1 MADTT
6 SCDKRGEAIR
16 RRMTAKIKQ
25 PEAVKRPDWLM
36 HCFHGKEGKK
46 VKKKWR
52 PQAPPLVHC
61 RKKSVPK
68 LGDSLYHLKNFP
80 FSSYSSILI
89 YFRGF
94 PFFHTS

>member
-46 VKKKWR
+46 VKKKNGDLRLHRWSI
-52 PQAPPLVHC
+52 AE
-61 RKKSVPK
+61 KSRSQ
-68 LGDSLYHLKNFP
+68 SLETLYIISKTFLFL
-80 FSSYSSILI
+80 LI
-89 YFRGF
+89 
-94 PFFHTS
+94 PVS